1 MLRFIGNVI
10 WLLLAGLPLAL
21 GYAAFGLVAFLLII
35 TIPFGIAS
43 FRLASYALWPFGRT
57 VVRRP
62 DAGAGSAIGNVIWFV
77 LAGLWLAL
85 AQVAAGIALCL
96 TIIGIPFGVA
106 CFKMA
111 GLALFPLGKEIVD
124 ADHPDAAEWGIHAVT
139 PVGR

>member
-21 GYAAFGLVAFLLII
+21 GYAAFGLVACILII

-43 FRLASYALWPFGRT
+43 FRLASYALWPFGRM

-62 DAGAGSAIGNVIWFV
+62 DAGAASTIGNVIWFV
-77 LAGLWLAL
+77 VAGLWLAI
-85 AQVAAGIALCL
+85 AHIASGIALCL

-106 CFKMA
+106 SFKMA
-111 GLALFPLGKEIVD
+111 GLALFPLGKDIVSSD
-124 ADHPDAAEWGIHAVT
+124 EFTAARSGVYAVT
-139 PVGR
+139 PIGR

>member
-10 WLLLAGLPLAL
+10 WLLLAGLPLAI
-21 GYAAFGLVAFLLII
+21 GYALFGILAFILII

-43 FRLASYALWPFGRT
+43 FRLAGYALWPFGRT

-62 DAGAGSAIGNVIWFV
+62 GAGAGATIGNVIWFV
-77 LAGLWLAL
+77 VAGLWLAL
-85 AQVAAGIALCL
+85 GHVLSGIALCL
-96 TIIGIPFGVA
+96 TIIGIPFGIA

-111 GLALFPLGKEIVD
+111 GLALFPLGKDIVGL
-124 ADHPDAAEWGIHAVT
+124 DHPAAAGSGIHEVT

>member
-10 WLLLAGLPLAL
+10 WLLLAGLPLAI
-21 GYAAFGLVAFLLII
+21 GYAAFGLLAFILII

-62 DAGAGSAIGNVIWFV
+62 GAGAGAVIGNVIWFV
-77 LAGLWLAL
+77 IAGLWLA
-85 AQVAAGIALCL
+85 VAHVASGIALFL
-96 TIIGIPFGVA
+96 TIIGIPFGIA
-106 CFKMA
+106 SFKMA
-111 GLALFPLGKEIVD
+111 ALALFPLGKDIVD
-124 ADHPDAAEWGIHAVT
+124 SDDPIAAHSGVHSVA

>member
-21 GYAAFGLVAFLLII
+21 GYAAFGLLAFILII
-35 TIPFGIAS
+35 TIPFGVAA
-43 FRLASYALWPFGRT
+43 FRLAGYALWPFGRT

-62 DAGAGSAIGNVIWFV
+62 DAGAGSAIGNFIWFV
-77 LAGLWLAL
+77 VAGLWLAL
-85 AQVAAGIALCL
+85 AQIVIGIVLCL
-96 TIIGIPFGVA
+96 TIIGIPFGIA

-111 GLALFPLGKEIVD
+111 RLALFPLGKDIVD
-124 ADHPDAAEWGIHAVT
+124 ADHPVAAASGVHAVT

>member
-1 MLRFIGNVI
+1 MGAVMLRFIGNVI

-21 GYAAFGLVAFLLII
+21 AYAAFGLLAFILII

-43 FRLASYALWPFGRT
+43 FRLAGYALWPFGRT

-62 DAGAGSAIGNVIWFV
+62 DAGAGSTIGNVIWF
-77 LAGLWLAL
+77 LIAGLWLAL
-85 AQVAAGIALCL
+85 AQIV
-96 TIIGIPFGVA
+96 IGIPFGIA

-111 GLALFPLGKEIVD
+111 RLALFPLGKDIVD
-124 ADHPDAAEWGIHAVT
+124 ADHPAAAASGVHAVT